1 MTKKLIL
8 LRSITYAY
16 KAKDYLAK
24 EGIRVTVLR
33 TPSSLSPCGCG
44 FSIGTREDPGR
55 VCRLL
60 ERYGIRVVG
69 VAKENG
75 EGEWITEEPNDL
87 L

>member
-16 KAKDYLAK
+16 KAKDHLAK
-24 EGIRVTVLR
+24 KGIRVTVLR

-44 FSIGTREDPGR
+44 FSIRTREDPKR

-60 ERYGIRVVG
+60 EADGIRVVG
-69 VAKENG
+69 IAEENG
-75 EGEWITEEPNDL
+75 EGNWIMEE
-87 L
+87 